1 MQTTATSTRA
11 TAAPSADGVPDD
23 WVVFPSWDAPSGGA
37 S

>member
-1 MQTTATSTRA
+1 MHTKITTRA
-11 TAAPSADGVPDD
+11 AAPPSADGVPDD